1 MKVVSV
7 KEWEDLKNQIR
18 ELEILAYSQKHTEK
32 PQFTQPALKIEIVEP
47 LDLDSQFTS
56 KELIKE
62 LTKELIS
69 SAYT

>member
-1 MKVVSV
+1 MVTE
-7 KEWEDLKNQIR
+7 KEWEDLKTQIK
-18 ELEILAYSQKHTEK
+18 ELEILAYSQKPSEK
-32 PQFTQPALKIEIVEP
+32 PLFTQPILQIKIDEP
-47 LDLDSQFTS
+47 LNLDSQFTS